1 MCKFLN
7 VLLATLSRLLF
18 AVHGVLTVWRVVT
31 VKGDP
36 VYWLLLLGVALLG
49 VEMGVTLKFTRSGEW
64 KWFSPMVFL
73 YLSTAI
79 PSIWY
84 LELSLMQSRMSV
96 NTSLG
101 SDPYLPASIPIPL
114 ELSQLEPQNWVLG
127 LEQTMLIVLVLGR
140 WLMPKGDLSRDQ
152 LSQLLMVYVGL
163 GADILDIFEIFKEKE
178 VENNLSILVTGL
190 SLFTWALM
198 QFPLVLTQTSP
209 SQCHLEDPDSRP
221 DEAVGSCCSSEV
233 WSLLVTVGM
242 QDGPF
247 LIYRLYLIVQEG
259 VLNQSMIFFTCKN
272 ILIVLIEIYRII
284 VVQCSKISVGVS
296 VFHSTSSSREA
307 RHDPE
312 AENWDSEHQK

>member
-64 KWFSPMVFL
+64 KC
-73 YLSTAI
+73 
-79 PSIWY
+79 
-84 LELSLMQSRMSV
+84 LMQSRMSV